1 MSLPFVLDVAIGLI
15 FTYLI
20 LSLLAA
26 ELQELLAT
34 VLQWRAKHLKDSIE
48 VLLSGGT
55 GTPEE
60 ERVRDLVSRLY
71 NDSLLKNVN
80 QEAKGGIATAFRRIS
95 SFLFRGNRK
104 GAFGRELSTGP
115 SYIASETFA
124 TTMIEQLGITSLI
137 DKLTEVRFEKFVN
150 RIVGQYSADT
160 VGEAQLP
167 SDDAFRDDWER
178 GGIRVVAAK
187 SNITNL
193 DQDHN
198 FKLLVEE
205 YDEILRSYKSKQA
218 NLTTSI
224 ERLGEAFN
232 IYIATSCDPNSTDQ
246 AQQTYARRLRSLK
259 SSIFGENNDRA
270 ILSGGLKPSL
280 SEIAE
285 LVNQNSNTYKE
296 AVSAYERLANTA
308 RPIDAQINSTIEGQI
323 QDYIAGLEPEEAKRL
338 KKHINEEHIKPYDAL
353 PFDQQQIFLS
363 TALKD
368 LSEEER
374 QLYED
379 YQSYKKIRSGL
390 SRLPDS
396 VKESLSILARRA
408 QTRVQQ
414 VDNELHQFSDEIALW
429 FDRSM
434 SRASGVYKRNAKGV
448 AILMGLVLAAGTN
461 ADTFHI
467 FNRLSSDDSL
477 RQLITDQAAKL
488 DLRATNS
495 PRLSEE
501 LKNLRNQTDSAL
513 RDIAFPISWSP
524 VNLGRQLGCQP
535 NELQSDPS
543 QATQPNS
550 PNQTDDTQ
558 ARQAWANLY
567 KSCVNGGQATI
578 DTPVPLQVMDIAA
591 HRPLGLL
598 RMMSGWAFSGIAIAM
613 GAPFWFDLL
622 GKFVN
627 VRNSGGK
634 PKPKTEENAP

>member
-1 MSLPFVLDVAIGLI
+1 MNLPFVLDVAIGLI

-20 LSLLAA
+20 LSLLAS

-34 VLQWRAKHLKDSIE
+34 LLQWRAKHLKDSIE

-55 GTPEE
+55 GTREE

-71 NDSLLKNVN
+71 NDSLLQNVN
-80 QEAKGGIATAFRRIS
+80 QEAKGAISTGFRQIS
-95 SFLFRGNRK
+95 RFLFRGNRE
-104 GAFGRELSTGP
+104 GAFGRHLSTGP
-115 SYIASETFA
+115 SYIPSETFA
-124 TTMIEQLGITSLI
+124 STIIEQLGITSLI
-137 DKLTEVRFEKFVN
+137 EKLTEVRFEKFVN
-150 RIVGQYSADT
+150 RIVGQYSAAA
-160 VGEAQLP
+160 GEAQLS

-187 SNITNL
+187 SNISNL
-193 DQDHN
+193 DQDPN

-205 YDEILRSYKSKQA
+205 YDEILRSYKHKQA

-224 ERLGEAFN
+224 ERLGEALN
-232 IYIATSCDPNSTDQ
+232 LYIATSCDPNSSDQ
-246 AQQTYARRLRSLK
+246 TQQLYARRLRSLK
-259 SSIFGENNDRA
+259 SNIFGENNDRA

-308 RPIDAQINSTIEGQI
+308 RPIDAQVNSTIEGQI
-323 QDYIAGLEPEEAKRL
+323 EDYKAGLEPEEAAQ
-338 KKHINEEHIKPYDAL
+338 IKTYADL
-353 PFDQQQIFLS
+353 PFEQQQIFLS
-363 TALKD
+363 TAFKE

-448 AILMGLVLAAGTN
+448 AILVGLVLAAGAN

-488 DLRATNS
+488 DLRASNS
-495 PRLSEE
+495 PRLSED
-501 LKNLRNQTDSAL
+501 LKNLRNQTDAAL

-535 NELQSDPS
+535 NEQPQNDPPP
-543 QATQPNS
+543 AAQPNAL
-550 PNQTDDTQ
+550 NQTEDNQ

-567 KSCVNGGQATI
+567 QSCVVGGQATI
-578 DTPVPLQVMDIAA
+578 DTPVPLQVADIVV
-591 HRPLGLL
+591 HRPMGLL
-598 RMMSGWAFSGIAIAM
+598 RMISGWALSGIAIAM

-622 GKFVN
+622 GKVVN

-634 PKPKTEENAP
+634 PKPKTDETSP

>member
-20 LSLLAA
+20 LSLLAS

-34 VLQWRAKHLKDSIE
+34 LLQWRAKHLKDSIE

-71 NDSLLKNVN
+71 NDSLLQNVN
-80 QEAKGGIATAFRRIS
+80 QEAKGVVATGFRRIS
-95 SFLFRGNRK
+95 GFLFRGNRK

-137 DKLTEVRFEKFVN
+137 DKLTEVRFEKFVH
-150 RIVGQYSADT
+150 RIVGQYSTDG
-160 VGEAQLP
+160 VGEAQVS
-167 SDDAFRDDWER
+167 SDDGFRDDWER

-187 SNITNL
+187 SNMANL

-198 FKLLVEE
+198 FQLLVEE
-205 YDEILRSYKSKQA
+205 YDEILRSYKNKQA

-232 IYIATSCDPNSTDQ
+232 IYIATSCDPNSSEPT
-246 AQQTYARRLRSLK
+246 QQIYARRLQSLK

-285 LVNQNSNTYKE
+285 LVNQNSHTYKE

-308 RPIDAQINSTIEGQI
+308 RPIDAQVNSTIEGQI
-323 QDYIAGLEPEEAKRL
+323 QDYIAGLEPEEAQRF
-338 KKHINEEHIKPYDAL
+338 KKLINEDHLKPYDAL

-495 PRLSEE
+495 PRLSED

-524 VNLGRQLGCQP
+524 VNLGRQLECQP
-535 NELQSDPS
+535 NEVPSDPS
-543 QATQPNS
+543 QATQPDT

-558 ARQAWANLY
+558 AKQAWANLY

-578 DTPVPLQVMDIAA
+578 DTPVPLQVMDIVA

-598 RMMSGWAFSGIAIAM
+598 RMVSGWAFSGLAIAM

-634 PKPKTEENAP
+634 PKPKTEENSP